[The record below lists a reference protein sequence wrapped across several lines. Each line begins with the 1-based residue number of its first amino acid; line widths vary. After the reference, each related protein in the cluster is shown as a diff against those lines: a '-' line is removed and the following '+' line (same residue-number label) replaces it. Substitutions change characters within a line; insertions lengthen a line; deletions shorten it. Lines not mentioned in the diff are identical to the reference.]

1 MHAAPTDSLGI
12 SMVGIVL
19 IGLFITF
26 IAAAIVRPPLGKNPF
41 HWLCAIVLLVIGL
54 LFGTRFLISYQAMRS
69 HQVQQAEAAEV
80 NALRSLGM
88 EIHASAGPGGSS
100 MTVHGGPA
108 VWAETQAHQ
117 VHTTKRSGVLFVALF
132 VPFLIFLVARL
143 VSRGRRGEEGQR
155 AGGGWSWLAASAV
168 CCLILGAYFGTAK
181 TVTTLSLPDVDSRV
195 GSHEA
200 IVGEQHAAATSA
212 EPVDE
217 LWDRLTAARIPM
229 STTALES
236 TTTAEVD
243 DSEASQS
250 ETTADEKADHPHVEG
265 DEQTTDE
272 GGDSGSEEE
281 EPQGTSF
288 VSEAPFSLSA
298 EPNVSPPRP
307 DWIEKPSSFAVNGV
321 RRVVIEAGPYT
332 QLQECHDELRRKMVD
347 AVQSHVTAL
356 VHEKTADPN
365 AYVPPIAQL
374 GIGEGYIT
382 RELLRPE
389 VYVEDGNASFGLTKT
404 AWGLL
409 EFNENADANLLN
421 AWKAYARRS
430 RIRGMV
436 LLAGLAVSVLG
447 GILALLKIDTWTR
460 GYYTK
465 RLFLGVPAA
474 IIALLMVFAAKF

>member
-1 MHAAPTDSLGI
+1 MHAAPTSSFGI
-12 SMVGIVL
+12 SMVGMVL
-19 IGLFITF
+19 IGLFIAF
-26 IAAAIVRPPLGKNPF
+26 IAAAIARPPLGKNPF

-54 LFGTRFLISYQAMRS
+54 LFGTRFLISYQSMRANE
-69 HQVQQAEAAEV
+69 VRQAEAVIA
-80 NALRSLGM
+80 NDLKSLDM
-88 EIHASAGPGGSS
+88 EMHTSAGLGESS
-100 MTVHGGPA
+100 MMIHGDPWIDA
-108 VWAETQAHQ
+108 QVHQ
-117 VHTTKRSGVLFVALF
+117 VHTTKTWGVLFVALL
-132 VPFLIFLVARL
+132 VPFLIFVVARL
-143 VSRGRRGEEGQR
+143 VSRPAPGEDAQR
-155 AGGGWSWLAASAV
+155 SGGGWSWLAAGAA
-168 CCLILGAYFGTAK
+168 CFLFFGAYFGTARS
-181 TVTTLSLPDVDSRV
+181 VQVLRDGGSHV
-195 GSHEA
+195 GSRG
-200 IVGEQHAAATSA
+200 VGVSEQHAAIASA

-217 LWDRLTAARIPM
+217 LWDRLTAARIPV
-229 STTALES
+229 STSAVES
-236 TTTAEVD
+236 TRTEGD
-243 DSEASQS
+243 DSGPSHSEASADDEAEHS
-250 ETTADEKADHPHVEG
+250 HFEDDDHKADES
-265 DEQTTDE
+265 
-272 GGDSGSEEE
+272 GDSGTAEG
-281 EPQGTSF
+281 EPRETRF
-288 VSEAPFSLSA
+288 VSQEPFT
-298 EPNVSPPRP
+298 VSGTPDVPPQRP
-307 DWIEKPSSFAVNGV
+307 DWIEKQSSFVVNGV

-430 RIRGMV
+430 RIRGIV
-436 LLAGLAVSVLG
+436 VLAGLAVTVLG

-474 IIALLMVFAAKF
+474 IIASIVAFSCFISVVG